1 MCKRRNR
8 NLKVINNEST
18 IGADSL
24 SGVLAGRTQLIR

>member
-24 SGVLAGRTQLIR
+24 SGVLAAALS